1 MGQGGGGEEQDH
13 GNRPRSE
20 ERKPAQAND
29 RAEEVVFGAQ
39 RGLFWKLKEHL

>member
-1 MGQGGGGEEQDH
+1 MGVWGCGEEQDH

-29 RAEEVVFGAQ
+29 RAEEVVFGTQ
-39 RGLFWKLKEHL
+39 RGLSWKLKGHL